1 MEKDRLSSLA
11 PTVICTHM
19 YHPCICKH
27 KYTHT
32 CTLHT
37 HTHGK
42 EKYKL
47 LVSQAQWL
55 TCFLPKVL
63 WRPLLGN
70 TDSRSPLTVLHT
82 LDGGNKDR
90 AGRERPEGRKGKTGN
105 GEQVNPG
112 KSQSRDTG
120 QGPNKD
126 KSKPR
131 SEEARVSPPCPLHP
145 GSLSSEPF
153 CTTQSDK
160 PS

>member
-1 MEKDRLSSLA
+1 MEKNRLSSLA

-19 YHPCICKH
+19 YHPCIYKH

-70 TDSRSPLTVLHT
+70 TDSRSPLTALHT

-105 GEQVNPG
+105 GEQVNPV

-120 QGPNKD
+120 Q
-126 KSKPR
+126 
-131 SEEARVSPPCPLHP
+131 E
-145 GSLSSEPF
+145 
-153 CTTQSDK
+153 
-160 PS
+160 